1 MKYLKNVSLYGEITD
16 IGIENGKIAFI
27 GKTEEQGQDF
37 SGLRAYPGL
46 IDIHSHGCI
55 GYDLMDEE
63 DNLGE
68 MADFELSQGIT
79 TWYPTTTTNSRDE
92 IIAACKKN
100 INIGHGANILGF
112 HLEGPFINAK
122 HKGAQNENNIIKPD
136 MSLFNACDNAK
147 LITLAPEIEGAMEFI
162 ENCPAVTVLG
172 HSDATYEVAKEA
184 YERGVRSIT
193 HTFNAMAGIHHREP
207 GAIGAGSDD
216 GRVYAQLISDGKH
229 VHPSAV
235 RMLVKLF
242 GEDRIVLISDSMQA
256 AGKSDGEYILG
267 GLHVT
272 VTNGYAYTDDGHL
285 AGSTST
291 LSDCV
296 RCAVSFGIPE
306 PVAVKM
312 ASENPAR
319 LMGLNKGKIEV
330 GYDADIVLVKDDFR
344 VVKAIVRGEF

>member
-1 MKYLKNVSLYGEITD
+1 MKYLKNLDLYGQTVD
-16 IGIENGKIAFI
+16 IGIEDGKIAFI
-27 GKTEEQGQDF
+27 GKTDE
-37 SGLRAYPGL
+37 SGEDYLGCRVYPGL

-55 GYDLMDEE
+55 GYDVMDSD
-63 DNLGE
+63 DNIAA
-68 MADFELSQGIT
+68 MADFELASGIT
-79 TWYPTTTTNSRDE
+79 TWYPTTTTNSREE
-92 IIAACKKN
+92 IIAATKKN
-100 INIGHGANILGF
+100 IRLDHGCNIPGF
-112 HLEGPFINAK
+112 HLEGPFINKK
-122 HKGAQNENNIIKPD
+122 HKGAQNESYIIKPE
-136 MSLFNACDNAK
+136 MELFNACSDVK
-147 LITLAPEIEGAMEFI
+147 LITLAPEIEGSMEFI
-162 ENCPAVTVLG
+162 EQCPAVTVLG
-172 HSDATYEVAKEA
+172 HSDATYDVAKEA
-184 YERGVRSIT
+184 FAKGMRSIT

-235 RMLVKLF
+235 RMLVRIF
-242 GEDRIVLISDSMQA
+242 GEDKVVLISDSMQA
-256 AGKSDGEYILG
+256 TGKADGEYILS

-306 PVAVKM
+306 ATAVKM

-330 GYDADIVLVKDDFR
+330 GYDADIIIVKDDFR
-344 VVKAIVRGEF
+344 IVKAIVRGEV